1 MNKSAKATVVH
12 KQIKNN
18 HLFKGTLILTLAG
31 FITRIIGFFY
41 KIFLSN
47 TMGTEMLGIYQLVF
61 PVYGICFTIYATG
74 IQSAISRLVAGEKGR
89 RNPKNIYKILITG
102 SIVSIGLACLL
113 SFLVYYYSDYIA
125 YRFILEPRSAQS
137 FKVLAFAFPFCALTS
152 CINGYY
158 YGLKKTEIP
167 ATTQLI
173 EQIARVIIVY
183 IVAFISSKGDLIVTC
198 ELAVFGIVFGEFISS
213 IYNFLSLFFSREPI
227 KLIHSGADPNAKPA
241 SRRRI
246 TKNLLS
252 LSIPLSAN
260 RFFINI
266 LLSMETVL
274 IPTMLKRFGLSNSQA
289 LSTLGVLNGMALPFI
304 MFPSAIINALAVL
317 LLPTISEA
325 QAINNEK
332 LLGKTSALS
341 IKYSLIVGIM
351 STGIFVFFGEDLGMS
366 IFANKEAATYITIL
380 AWICPLIYLTT
391 TLASIINGLGKAHIT
406 FFNSI
411 AGVMT
416 KIFFIIVL
424 IPRIGIRGYLISL
437 LIGQLIITVLDTIAV
452 IRNIPFYFD
461 AVNSLLKPGV
471 IVAFNGFIVKN
482 IYILTKKITQIN
494 EALLVL
500 SFCLLFC
507 VICMFLFFIC
517 KIIRKS
523 DFS

>member
-1 MNKSAKATVVH
+1 MKKNTKATVF
-12 KQIKNN
+12 NN
-18 HLFKGTLILTLAG
+18 HIKSNHIFKGTLILTLSG

-102 SIVSIGLACLL
+102 SIISISLACLL

-137 FKVLAFAFPFCALTS
+137 FRVLAFAFPFCALTS

-158 YGLKKTEIP
+158 YGLKKAEIP

-173 EQIARVIIVY
+173 EQIARVILVY
-183 IVAFISSKGDLIVTC
+183 LVAFISSNGDLVVSC
-198 ELAVFGIVFGEFISS
+198 ELAVFGIVVGELISS
-213 IYNFLSLFFSREPI
+213 IYNFLSIFFTREAR
-227 KLIHSGADPNAKPA
+227 KLIYSGADPNAKPA
-241 SRRRI
+241 SRNSI
-246 TKNLLS
+246 IKNLLS

-304 MFPSAIINALAVL
+304 MFPSAIINAFAVL

-351 STGIFVFFGEDLGMS
+351 STGVFVFFGEDLGLS

-380 AWICPLIYLTT
+380 AWICPLTYLTT

-416 KIFFIIVL
+416 KIIFIIVL
-424 IPRIGIRGYLISL
+424 IPRIGIHGYLISL
-437 LIGQLIITVLDTIAV
+437 LIGQLIITILGTIAV

-461 AVNSLLKPGV
+461 AINSLLKPGI
-471 IVAFNGFIVKN
+471 IVAVSGFIVN
-482 IYILTKKITQIN
+482 EIYILAKKITQIN
-494 EALLVL
+494 EVLLIL

-517 KIIRKS
+517 KVIKKE
-523 DFS
+523 DFN